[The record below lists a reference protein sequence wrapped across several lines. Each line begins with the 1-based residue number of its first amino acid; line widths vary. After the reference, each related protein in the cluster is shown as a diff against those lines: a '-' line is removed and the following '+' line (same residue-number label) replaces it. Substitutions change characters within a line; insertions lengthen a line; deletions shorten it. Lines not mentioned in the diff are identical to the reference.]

1 MFIVFKPY
9 LKHSYGLMNI
19 LKNETLQKLKI
30 TGTKIRDFERFLRD
44 FQVLNKKK

>member
-19 LKNETLQKLKI
+19 LKNENREISQNLQKSGI
-30 TGTKIRDFERFLRD
+30 FER
-44 FQVLNKKK
+44 

>member
-19 LKNETLQKLKI
+19 LKNESKI
-30 TGTKIRDFERFLRD
+30 
-44 FQVLNKKK
+44 KKKE

>member
-19 LKNETLQKLKI
+19 LKNENKI
-30 TGTKIRDFERFLRD
+30 
-44 FQVLNKKK
+44 KKKGIIYVTI